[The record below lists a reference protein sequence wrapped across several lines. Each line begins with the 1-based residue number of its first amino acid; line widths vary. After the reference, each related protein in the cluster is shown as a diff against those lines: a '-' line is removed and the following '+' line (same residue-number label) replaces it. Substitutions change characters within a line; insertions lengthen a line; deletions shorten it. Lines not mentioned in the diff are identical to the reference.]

1 MPTVVSTIF
10 MSVTG
15 SVITTISYGIDMI
28 SSFVVIGSVLNKV
41 TVSVIVLLDSLEVE
55 LLEETVSVF
64 VKTVVEI
71 VVLLF
76 VVSVSKVV
84 ETVVCVE
91 VSVKAGIGLIT
102 SLHLTNTKITNASI
116 PNIISDSSATIPFLL
131 LFKFYLSF
139 RL

>member
-1 MPTVVSTIF
+1 
-10 MSVTG
+10 
-15 SVITTISYGIDMI
+15 MI
-28 SSFVVIGSVLNKV
+28 SSFVVTGSVLYK
-41 TVSVIVLLDSLEVE
+41 TIVSVVAVDSLEVE
-55 LLEETVSVF
+55 LLDEETVSVF

-84 ETVVCVE
+84 ETVVPVE
-91 VSVKAGIGLIT
+91 VSVKTGIGFIA
-102 SLHLTNTKITNASI
+102 SLHLANIKITNASI
-116 PNIISDSSATIPFLL
+116 PRITSDNNAIIPFLL